1 MSKPWDQ
8 WLTQTGPYTEE
19 RLHPLGQVLF
29 QMTKINGKWTWKVFR
44 VEPYTLLAVGVAWT
58 KRGAPEAGGDR
69 LDRLVERS
77 PGRQVMDPIVFTLV
91 LVTAASL
98 AFLWSRRQR
107 RRIRGRF
114 AEWDTQEEY
123 RQAQHAREARAAEME
138 REFKK
143 RLREELQR

>member
-58 KRGAPEAGGDR
+58 KRGARKQAATASIDWSSVLQGG
-69 LDRLVERS
+69 
-77 PGRQVMDPIVFTLV
+77 
-91 LVTAASL
+91 
-98 AFLWSRRQR
+98 
-107 RRIRGRF
+107 
-114 AEWDTQEEY
+114 
-123 RQAQHAREARAAEME
+123 
-138 REFKK
+138 K
-143 RLREELQR
+143 